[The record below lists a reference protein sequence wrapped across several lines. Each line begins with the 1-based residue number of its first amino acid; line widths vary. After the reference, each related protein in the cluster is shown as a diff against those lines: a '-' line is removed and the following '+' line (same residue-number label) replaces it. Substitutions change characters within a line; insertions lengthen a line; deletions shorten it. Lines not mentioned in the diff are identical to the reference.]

1 MVGGNYQLCG
11 IIKGISGTIVEKNLE
26 QTQLQHL
33 LSQNSLEG
41 SNIGGVVVVVVGDLW
56 SVVMKVRTKVCTVA
70 IKKKPSVSALLI
82 LILCGG
88 TVILRVCE
96 G

>member
-1 MVGGNYQLCG
+1 M
-11 IIKGISGTIVEKNLE
+11 VEKNLQ

-33 LSQNSLEG
+33 LNQNYLEG
-41 SNIGGVVVVVVGDLW
+41 SNIEGGGGDLW

-70 IKKKPSVSALLI
+70 IKKPPSVSALLI
-82 LILCGG
+82 LILCGR
-88 TVILRVCE
+88 TIIPRVCE